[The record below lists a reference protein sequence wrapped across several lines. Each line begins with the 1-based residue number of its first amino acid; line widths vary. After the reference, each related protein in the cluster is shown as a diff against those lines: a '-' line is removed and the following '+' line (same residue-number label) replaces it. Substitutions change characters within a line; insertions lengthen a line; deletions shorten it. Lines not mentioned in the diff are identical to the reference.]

1 MSILRWAE
9 LREEEFE
16 DAVKKSDGLCL
27 IPVGCFEMHGQHL
40 PVRTDVYQAEA
51 IAEAAAELET
61 AVVFPAFEFGAVSG
75 LVEWKGAVRLEPH
88 LMLDLLENYCTEI
101 ARAGFDKIML
111 VNYHG
116 GNGGFLSYFSSMLGY
131 KHRDFS
137 VITVDPRAHIHDEM
151 LPNVEKYGLSY
162 YPELTEE
169 DLDVMRDYTYNHH
182 VGGHGCMLETCVML
196 HIHPELVRMDRLG
209 TVSGLPTHKG
219 DRFVE
224 AGAVVPGWSLNFPN
238 SYCAT
243 DPVRATARL
252 GKVMLRIL
260 SEKVANMAR
269 IFKEDN
275 KYLEERRER
284 KRPYYPKN

>member
-1 MSILRWAE
+1 MALIKWAE

-27 IPVGCFEMHGQHL
+27 VPVGCFEMHGQHL

-51 IAEAAAELET
+51 IAEAAAKLET
-61 AVVFPAFEFGAVSG
+61 AVVFPAFEFGAVSS
-75 LVEWKGAVRLEPH
+75 LVEWRGAVRLDPH

-101 ARAGFDKIML
+101 ARNGFDKIML

-116 GNGGFLSYFSSMLGY
+116 GNTGFLGYFSSMLGY

-137 VITVDPRAHIHDEM
+137 VITVFPHAHIHDEM

-162 YPELTEE
+162 YPDLTEE
-169 DLDVMRDYTYNHH
+169 DLDVMRDYVYNQH

-196 HIHPELVRMDRLG
+196 YIHPELVRMDRLG

-224 AGAVVPGWSLNFPN
+224 AGVVVPGWCLNFPN

-252 GKVMLRIL
+252 GKVMLDIL
-260 SEKVANMAR
+260 AEKVAKAAR
-269 IFKEDN
+269 VFKEDN
-275 KYLEERRER
+275 KYFVEQREK
-284 KRPYYPKN
+284 KRPHYPNN